1 MERKMKEEIDDRILS
16 MREARLHQALGK
28 ELARIIKIY
37 IKARRHHDEE
47 IAAAISAQNTP
58 KPATPTP
65 ESNKKSVIF

>member
-47 IAAAISAQNTP
+47 IAAAISA
-58 KPATPTP
+58 
-65 ESNKKSVIF
+65 